1 MHTHHHPKGLHFGQ
15 LIPLLDKA
23 FDGKISDTYSS
34 YRAFQGH
41 SLDESSYLMRFDDG
55 LTREQRD

>member
-41 SLDESSYLMRFDDG
+41 SLDESSYLMRFD
-55 LTREQRD
+55 